1 MQVELPSW
9 PELALFTAAVLV
21 IATFVIT
28 VAGQFPSE
36 HRKPGLASPVGVAIL
51 WLAIA
56 AVGASGLATIAF
68 AWATLPWYAAVLS
81 AGLMILIAPYIL
93 HPLPDWFLN
102 GRTGLVVLAALAVAL
117 VGGMWSAL

>member
-21 IATFVIT
+21 IAAFVIT

-36 HRKPGLASPVGVAIL
+36 HRKPGFASPVGAAIL

-68 AWATLPWYAAVLS
+68 AWAALPWYAAVLG